1 MSSPRELLSDDY
13 TYNSR
18 EEGYGGLSTG
28 LMVLC
33 IIIIYLSCIY
43 FCKICRSCGSPPTAE
58 AVAVPTVAVAVGL
71 DEAILRSFP
80 KVVYSKAK
88 GSGKYSIASTGCSI
102 CLDDYKE
109 KDVGYGSKVPVYL
122 LDYRALGV
130 RCPFREQGALLVQEY
145 HKRLLELACIT
156 PVLVPTEASKIEKVV
171 ASLNLN
177 TRMTLVVFKFRTL
190 SEAVVSSIITE
201 CCQSEEGRTKR
212 PSNGSGTT
220 AFRRP
225 RIVDTKPAKNF

>member
-58 AVAVPTVAVAVGL
+58 AVAVPAVAVAVGL

-109 KDVGYGSKVPVYL
+109 KDVVSVLPHCGHFFHLKCINPWLRLHPSCPV
-122 LDYRALGV
+122 
-130 RCPFREQGALLVQEY
+130 C
-145 HKRLLELACIT
+145 
-156 PVLVPTEASKIEKVV
+156 
-171 ASLNLN
+171 
-177 TRMTLVVFKFRTL
+177 RTL
-190 SEAVVSSIITE
+190 PSSSPPSPPPPAV
-201 CCQSEEGRTKR
+201 
-212 PSNGSGTT
+212 
-220 AFRRP
+220 
-225 RIVDTKPAKNF
+225 